1 MLNDPKF
8 DRRLCGLLFDFD
20 GLMVDTEYPSYQG
33 WTELYQAYGCTLDLE
48 TYAKHI
54 GSPGAYDLHG
64 HLESLV
70 GRRLNRVQ
78 LQAARRRRYRVLT
91 KNQKLLP
98 GVQGYLDSGRKRGL
112 RIGIV
117 SGSPDTWVESH
128 LRDFGIRQYF
138 DCLVTAG
145 DVSHNKPNPEGYD
158 RALGCLAIRA
168 DEAIAFE
175 DSPHGVTAARRAG
188 IYCVAVPNGVTRRL
202 SLEHADRVV
211 PSLAE
216 VPLWKLL
223 RQFANEKKGRNSRKD
238 Q

>member
-1 MLNDPKF
+1 M
-8 DRRLCGLLFDFD
+8 
-20 GLMVDTEYPSYQG
+20 
-33 WTELYQAYGCTLDLE
+33 
-48 TYAKHI
+48 
-54 GSPGAYDLHG
+54 
-64 HLESLV
+64 
-70 GRRLNRVQ
+70 
-78 LQAARRRRYRVLT
+78 
-91 KNQKLLP
+91 
-98 GVQGYLDSGRKRGL
+98 
-112 RIGIV
+112 
-117 SGSPDTWVESH
+117 ESH

-223 RQFANEKKGRNSRKD
+223 GQFANEKKGRNSRKD